1 MIAAFFS
8 SAALVIYLIIRRL
21 LSGSGVRS
29 LVDNY
34 GLDGHK
40 LKSLKPAELKA
51 LNQQISQL
59 RKQNNAFGLEDLLR
73 KFRP

>member
-8 SAALVIYLIIRRL
+8 SVALVIYLVVRRL

-34 GLDGHK
+34 GLDGQK
-40 LKSLKPAELKA
+40 LKDLKPAELKA
-51 LNQQISQL
+51 LNKQIQQL

>member
-8 SAALVIYLIIRRL
+8 SVALVIYLIVRRL

-34 GLDGHK
+34 GLDSNK
-40 LKSLKPAELKA
+40 LKNLKPAELKA
-51 LNQQISQL
+51 LNKQIQQL

>member
-8 SAALVIYLIIRRL
+8 SVALVIYLIIRRL

>member
-8 SAALVIYLIIRRL
+8 SVALVIYLIVRRL
-21 LSGSGVRS
+21 LSGLGIRS

-34 GLDGHK
+34 GLDSHK
-40 LKSLKPAELKA
+40 LKNLKPAELKA
-51 LNQQISQL
+51 LNKQIQQL

>member
-8 SAALVIYLIIRRL
+8 SVALVIYLVVRRL

-34 GLDGHK
+34 GLDGQK
-40 LKSLKPAELKA
+40 LKDLKPAELKV
-51 LNQQISQL
+51 LNKQIQQL